1 MNKLENSQTLQMTT
15 KKQYIAPKVEKVQLD
30 AEISM
35 VMMSTPPI
43 EGIPTHDPLI
53 QVRRFRLFH

>member
-1 MNKLENSQTLQMTT
+1 MTT

-43 EGIPTHDPLI
+43 EGIPTNDPLI
-53 QVRRFRLFH
+53 QARRFRLFN

>member
-1 MNKLENSQTLQMTT
+1 MTT

-35 VMMSTPPI
+35 VMMSNPPI

-53 QVRRFRLFH
+53 QARRFRLFN

>member
-1 MNKLENSQTLQMTT
+1 MTHLNNSQELNLLS

-30 AEISM
+30 SEISM

-43 EGIPTHDPLI
+43 EGLPTHDPLI
-53 QVRRFRLFH
+53 KARRFRLFH

>member
-1 MNKLENSQTLQMTT
+1 MTHLNNSQELNLLS

-30 AEISM
+30 SEISM

-43 EGIPTHDPLI
+43 EGLPTHDPLI
-53 QVRRFRLFH
+53 QGRRFRLFH

>member
-1 MNKLENSQTLQMTT
+1 MTT

-30 AEISM
+30 SEISM

-43 EGIPTHDPLI
+43 EGLPTNDPLI
-53 QVRRFRLFH
+53 QARRFRLFH

>member
-1 MNKLENSQTLQMTT
+1 MTHLNNSQELNLLS

-30 AEISM
+30 LEISM

-43 EGIPTHDPLI
+43 EGLPTHDPLI
-53 QVRRFRLFH
+53 QGRRFRLFN

>member
-1 MNKLENSQTLQMTT
+1 MTHINNSQALKMST

-30 AEISM
+30 SEISM

-43 EGIPTHDPLI
+43 EGLPTNDPLI
-53 QVRRFRLFH
+53 QARRFRLFH